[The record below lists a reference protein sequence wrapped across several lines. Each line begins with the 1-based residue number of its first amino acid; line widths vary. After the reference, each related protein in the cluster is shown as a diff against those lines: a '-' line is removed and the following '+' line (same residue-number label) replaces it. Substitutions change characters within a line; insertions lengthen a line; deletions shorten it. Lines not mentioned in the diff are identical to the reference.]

1 MLIQP
6 EKNKLPITEEID
18 FHYLLGLLPPLKD
31 VDAFQWLPELFT
43 LVGYQSLIDLCKY
56 AGGEVIRI
64 PTLDELSES
73 IDSLQWFYDVFIK
86 HSKSADEIP
95 PNLLSNV
102 NKICEVYDAR

>member
-73 IDSLQWFYDVFIK
+73 IDSLQWFYDVFIT